1 MSANHQP
8 TSVLIDNEQNSLS
21 LLEMQPAH
29 ESRVRDHRMLVPS
42 PRCLL
47 SCEALSTHLPALSGN
62 QHHSRLSKYISP
74 PMSAS
79 PKPSRN
85 FTASPR
91 HPSFSR
97 PHHDSP
103 TPPRT
108 SSGKSTPAQPRA
120 SLVDRSRP
128 RVPERDASTATSNAD
143 NESGGLLHLRRD
155 PERLR
160 ESSIDQLSSTT
171 QGSPEARQLLAGPP
185 GIARRAKAHVPSACI
200 NCKRKHLACE
210 TRRPCNRCVQTGKE
224 VRLPENL
231 IDILGKC

>member
-1 MSANHQP
+1 
-8 TSVLIDNEQNSLS
+8 
-21 LLEMQPAH
+21 
-29 ESRVRDHRMLVPS
+29 MLVPS

-62 QHHSRLSKYISP
+62 QHHSRLSKHISP

-79 PKPSRN
+79 PKSSRN

-91 HPSFSR
+91 HSFSH

-108 SSGKSTPAQPRA
+108 LSGKSTPAQPRA

-128 RVPERDASTATSNAD
+128 RVSERDASTATSNAD

-155 PERLR
+155 SERLR
-160 ESSIDQLSSTT
+160 ETSIDQLSSTT
-171 QGSPEARQLLAGPP
+171 QGSVEARQLLAGPP
-185 GIARRAKAHVPSACI
+185 GIARRAKAHVPSACV

-224 VRLPENL
+224 VRMPETSERYFEQLL
-231 IDILGKC
+231 IK

>member
-1 MSANHQP
+1 
-8 TSVLIDNEQNSLS
+8 
-21 LLEMQPAH
+21 
-29 ESRVRDHRMLVPS
+29 MLVPS

-62 QHHSRLSKYISP
+62 QHHSRLGKYISS

-79 PKPSRN
+79 PKPSKT
-85 FTASPR
+85 FTTSPR
-91 HPSFSR
+91 HSSLSH
-97 PHHDSP
+97 PHHDSS

-108 SSGKSTPAQPRA
+108 LGGKSNPAQSRT

-128 RVPERDASTATSNAD
+128 RISEHDSSTATSNLD
-143 NESGGLLHLRRD
+143 NEPGGLFHLRGD

-160 ESSIDQLSSTT
+160 ETSIDQLSSTT
-171 QGSPEARQLLAGPP
+171 QGSLEARQLLAGPP
-185 GIARRAKAHVPSACI
+185 GIARRAKAHVPSACV

-224 VRLPENL
+224 VRLPAKFRRYYEQALTNRRQL
-231 IDILGKC
+231 V